1 MAKKPDRPVEDED
14 DELESIPVGI
24 GPARGGAHALM
35 SPINKGKC
43 VHLRPSAATV
53 EEMKRRGVTHV
64 TCSWE
69 RSKKNGRVLQG
80 TGAHV
85 GSVPLSEVIRPGR
98 KWLCGGCM
106 TGLAHEKTPVDCGR

>member
-1 MAKKPDRPVEDED
+1 MAKRPEQQPED

-35 SPINKGKC
+35 SPINKGKS

-69 RSKKNGRVLQG
+69 RSKKNGRVQQLTIQPAKPSG
-80 TGAHV
+80 GLRV
-85 GSVPLSEVIRPGR
+85 RYDVSSRPGIHVSTR
-98 KWLCGGCM
+98 EVRHCGASR
-106 TGLAHEKTPVDCGR
+106 LPNV